1 MTKRPQPTEDVIAA
15 NITVHTAMAATYD
28 QREPH
33 FRPENKA
40 NVRAVLEAVSNRTG
54 RGKLL
59 DLGCGT
65 GFIIELARD
74 LFDSIDGIDIT
85 QAMLA
90 RVDTRGGH
98 ITLHRHA
105 CESLPF
111 ADATFHAATAYSFLD
126 HLQDYS
132 LVLREAFRVLRPG
145 GVLYA
150 DLLPNRRYWES
161 IELAARQGRL
171 ESALVRREAEMLAS
185 QHDMVERDYGID
197 GSTFLAAEPWKTA
210 SHGIAAE
217 EFTAIVRDIGYRD
230 VDISFQWYLGQ
241 GALLHGQDAREA
253 ALVESHLRDVLPI
266 SESMFKYLRVQL
278 AR

>member
-1 MTKRPQPTEDVIAA
+1 MTNPPQATEDVIAA

-28 QREPH
+28 EREPH

-40 NVRAVLEAVSNRTG
+40 SVRAVLESVSNRTS

-65 GFIIELARD
+65 GFIIDLARD
-74 LFDSIDGIDIT
+74 LFDSIDGVDIT
-85 QAMLA
+85 QAMLE
-90 RVDTRGGH
+90 RVDTSGGH
-98 ITLHRHA
+98 ITLHRQP

-111 ADATFHAATAYSFLD
+111 EDASFDAATAYSFLD
-126 HLQDYS
+126 HLEDYS

-150 DLLPNRRYWES
+150 DLLPNRRFWES
-161 IELAARQGRL
+161 IELAAEHDRL
-171 ESALVRREAEMLAS
+171 ASPLVKREAEMLAS
-185 QHDMVERDYGID
+185 QHEMVERDYAID

-217 EFTAIVRDIGYRD
+217 EFAAIATDIGYSD

-241 GALLHGQDAREA
+241 GALLHGQGAQEA
-253 ALVESHLRDVLPI
+253 ALVESHLRQVLPI
-266 SESMFKYLRVQL
+266 SEPMFKYLRVQL
-278 AR
+278 TR